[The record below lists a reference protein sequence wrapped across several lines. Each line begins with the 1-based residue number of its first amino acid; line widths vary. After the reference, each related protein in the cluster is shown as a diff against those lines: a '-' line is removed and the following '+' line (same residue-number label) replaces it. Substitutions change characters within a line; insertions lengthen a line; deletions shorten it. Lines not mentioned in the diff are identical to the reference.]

1 MAKVNA
7 FYRKAR
13 LRRGEMAYNKETG
26 SLSTKPADLVG
37 KRVRLR
43 PLDVTDY
50 EDWYQVRVRCR
61 EWLIPWEP
69 RPAGAPHM
77 AEDRLTFITRCSIRD
92 RERQIGTAYS
102 FGLFVNSRFAGEINL
117 SSVQR
122 GAYQN
127 GYVGYWIDE
136 ELAGNGYIPEGCAVL
151 FRYAFE
157 ELCLHRLQ
165 IAIVPRNTPS
175 RQVARKLELRQEG
188 VAVRYLE
195 IDGVW
200 EDHVRYA
207 ITSEEW
213 WEKRSDYI
221 NRWIE

>member
-1 MAKVNA
+1 M
-7 FYRKAR
+7 FYHK
-13 LRRGEMAYNKETG
+13 
-26 SLSTKPADLVG
+26 
-37 KRVRLR
+37 
-43 PLDVTDY
+43 
-50 EDWYQVRVRCR
+50 
-61 EWLIPWEP
+61 
-69 RPAGAPHM
+69 
-77 AEDRLTFITRCSIRD
+77 
-92 RERQIGTAYS
+92 
-102 FGLFVNSRFAGEINL
+102 
-117 SSVQR
+117 R

>member
-1 MAKVNA
+1 MT
-7 FYRKAR
+7 
-13 LRRGEMAYNKETG
+13 YNKEFD
-26 SLSTKPADLVG
+26 SLSTRPADLTG
-37 KRVRLR
+37 KRVKLR
-43 PLDVTDY
+43 PLGIVDY
-50 EDWYQVRVRCR
+50 EAWYQVRDKCR
-61 EWLIPWEP
+61 SWLIPWEP
-69 RPAGAPHM
+69 RPSGAPYM

-102 FGLFVNSRFAGEINL
+102 FGLFVGKRFAGEINL

-175 RQVARKLELRQEG
+175 RQVARKLGLRQEG
-188 VAVRYLE
+188 IAVRYLE

-213 WEKRSDYI
+213 WEKRNDYI
-221 NRWIE
+221 TRWIEP